1 MRRTILFT
9 ATLATAAG
17 LLAAGAIAS
26 EDDRTAMRTA
36 PAEWMSV
43 AALAQ
48 KLEAQGYTVREIER
62 DDGYYEVE
70 MTDPNGMRVEAYL
83 DPLTGD
89 PVDWDDD

>member
-1 MRRTILFT
+1 
-9 ATLATAAG
+9 
-17 LLAAGAIAS
+17 
-26 EDDRTAMRTA
+26 
-36 PAEWMSV
+36 MSV

-70 MTDPNGMRVEAYL
+70 MTDANGLRVEAYL
-83 DPLTGD
+83 DPRTGD